1 MTESD
6 VRKFQDLFEKE
17 SGENISLEEAWECA
31 QSLVDMIR
39 LIYKPIKKK
48 GYGRCTIRP
57 DAL

>member
-48 GYGRCTIRP
+48 DHGRCTI
-57 DAL
+57 